1 MSVLEVQQMSYKSGA
16 NQILTEI
23 SFVVSQGE
31 YLAISGP
38 SGGGKST
45 LLKVI
50 ASLLTPT
57 SGKILFK
64 DKDQNEYPVTDYRRQ
79 VSYCFQ
85 QPTLFGKTVRDN
97 TEFPFTIRNQVFSED
112 KVRELLQLVDLPVSF
127 LDKPIIELSGG
138 ERQRVALIRN
148 LMFLPEI
155 LLLDEVTVGLDEE
168 SKGIVQALVQNVHKQ
183 GVTILQVSHD
193 EEDLQQAA
201 RVLKMEGGHLKYES
215 IGR

>member
-1 MSVLEVQQMSYKSGA
+1 MSVLEVQQLSYQSGA
-16 NQILTEI
+16 EQILTRVAF
-23 SFVVSQGE
+23 SVSKGE

-45 LLKVI
+45 LLKLI

-57 SGKILFK
+57 GGKILFNG
-64 DKDQNEYPVTDYRRQ
+64 KDQKAYPVTDYRRR

-85 QPTLFGKTVRDN
+85 QPTLFGETVRNN
-97 TEFPFTIRNQVFSED
+97 TEFPFTIRNEVFSED
-112 KVRELLQLVDLPVSF
+112 KVRDLLRLVDLPVSF

-148 LMFLPEI
+148 LIFLPEI

-168 SKGIVQALVQNVHKQ
+168 SKRIVQQLVKNVHQQ

-193 EEDLQQAA
+193 EEDLQQAGG
-201 RVLKMEGGHLKYES
+201 VLKMEGGRLTHGA